1 MKTREIHQRQCKG
14 HGRNGFPKLAAAGLY
29 ILCGTAKESWM
40 ASCTGASTDFKDDV
54 GCRSCKPQLPFSQ
67 HSPSDPSPALP
78 ESPTL
83 NWLPTQ
89 ATAKGS
95 FLRLLL
101 HTSLTIFLALCYKRT
116 DMYGRGT
123 GSSKRLMTNLSHSKN
138 LYPLSRNEIVDIFS
152 RASAQ
157 SSFPYLVLHS
167 RI

>member
-1 MKTREIHQRQCKG
+1 MRYSQRELDGVVHWRVNRLQRRRRMQ
-14 HGRNGFPKLAAAGLY
+14 KLQA
-29 ILCGTAKESWM
+29 
-40 ASCTGASTDFKDDV
+40 
-54 GCRSCKPQLPFSQ
+54 QLPFSQ

-78 ESPTL
+78 ESSTL

-116 DMYGRGT
+116 DMYERGT
-123 GSSKRLMTNLSHSKN
+123 GSSNRLMTNLSHSKN